1 VKWGGPSGVFLVRKQ
16 LKWAAVIIALIFIGL
31 QFTTPSH
38 TNPPFDE
45 AQTLQG
51 ITNVPPDISALLPGR
66 ATTATATRRTGGGTP
81 MSLLSRG

>member
-45 AQTLQG
+45 AQTLFIGFGFLG
-51 ITNVPPDISALLPGR
+51 IAWVGGIGALSLWFVYF
-66 ATTATATRRTGGGTP
+66 RRRPT
-81 MSLLSRG
+81 M